1 MKKFLVYKDSMGA
14 VRHVDPSPSC
24 AVELVQNQK
33 EIRELLESTEGVPN
47 PFSTVLAVVQ
57 R

>member
-1 MKKFLVYKDSMGA
+1 MKKYLVYKDATGNI
-14 VRHVDPSPSC
+14 RYIDPTPSC

-33 EIRELLESTEGVPN
+33 EIRDLLESTEGVPN
-47 PFSTVLAVVQ
+47 PFSPVLALIT